1 MTGRRRRGIWAYGI
15 LGVAVALL
23 AGCSSSKTPTST
35 ATTATTVAPI
45 TTVAPTTAAPTT
57 TTTVASLH
65 SAAEALAFVKS
76 IYDPY
81 AGIGLDSPPRN
92 LLGSCFIGER
102 KCGLD
107 PAHYVTPQLQQTLE
121 AFARTQNADPVDC
134 GQNTPARVAYDPPV
148 RTDGS
153 VTIVVHTLYTGSG
166 DNPIKV
172 TVDLSSLKLS
182 DLVCLRTPGT

>member
-1 MTGRRRRGIWAYGI
+1 MTVRTRPRAWAFGMVVLAI
-15 LGVAVALL
+15 GVLT
-23 AGCSSSKTPTST
+23 GCASSKAPTST
-35 ATTATTVAPI
+35 ATTVATT

-57 TTTVASLH
+57 TTTTLAPLH
-65 SAAEALAFVKS
+65 SVAEALAFVKS

-81 AGIGLDSPPRN
+81 AGIGLNSPPRN
-92 LLGSCFIGER
+92 LLGGCFIGER

-153 VTIVVHTLYTGSG
+153 VTITVHTFYLASG

-172 TVDLSSLKLS
+172 TVDLSSLTLS
-182 DLVCLRTPGT
+182 NLVCPT